1 MAYTPLVTDAEVF
14 EIIETDLTDIDAF
27 LQSAAAITSE
37 VLSSTSL
44 SSDLKKEIERWLAAH
59 FISMRDQRVESEK
72 TGDASFN
79 YEGVTGM
86 GLKYTRYG
94 QQAMALD
101 ISGSL
106 DDLSKQTMQFE
117 VL

>member
-1 MAYTPLVTDAEVF
+1 MAYTPLVTEAEVL
-14 EIIETDLTDIDAF
+14 EIIDTDLTDISAF
-27 LQSAAAITSE
+27 MQSAAAITSE
-37 VLSSTSL
+37 VLSSTTL

-59 FISMRDQRVESEK
+59 FISMRDQRVKSEK
-72 TGDASFN
+72 TGDASFT
-79 YEGVTGM
+79 YEGNTGM
-86 GLKYTRYG
+86 GLKFTRYG

-106 DDLSKQTMQFE
+106 DDLGSATMQFE